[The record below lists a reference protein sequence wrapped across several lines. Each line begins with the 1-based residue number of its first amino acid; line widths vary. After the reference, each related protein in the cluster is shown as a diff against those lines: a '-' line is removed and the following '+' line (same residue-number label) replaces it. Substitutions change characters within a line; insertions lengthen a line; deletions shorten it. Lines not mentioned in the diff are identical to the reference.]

1 MSEQKLEYIFKVK
14 TKFIINT
21 EELVKSSL
29 YIININF
36 EFYQMEERG
45 IKGYYSKILKISPA
59 LSLPVLP
66 VFEND
71 VEENTENWQISHEDT
86 SLWPRYNSTTHWIWF
101 DKKNNK
107 SVITPM

>member
-1 MSEQKLEYIFKVK
+1 MKPLFILSEDKELKMPYWFSDQKLEYIFKVK
-14 TKFIINT
+14 TKFIINI

-29 YIININF
+29 CIININF

-71 VEENTENWQISHEDT
+71 VEENTEN
-86 SLWPRYNSTTHWIWF
+86 
-101 DKKNNK
+101 
-107 SVITPM
+107 